1 MYRIDIPE
9 NVKLILDRL
18 GAAGYDSYLVGG
30 CVRDHVMG
38 FKPHDYDVTT
48 PATPDKVAACFPDLH
63 VIETGLKH
71 GTVTVVSAGQPVEIT
86 TFRTDGEYLD
96 NRRPEHVT
104 FVRDLESDLSRR
116 DFTVNALAYS
126 PERGLVDMFGGLRDI
141 GDRVIRCVGD
151 PETRFKEDGLRI
163 LRALRF
169 ASRLGFSID
178 SVTDRAIRKC
188 RTLLDNISAE
198 RIFSELC
205 GILTGDGAER
215 VVYDYSDV
223 MFQIMPELEPMS
235 RTEQNNP
242 HHIYNVWE
250 HTVKALGASE
260 KGRVMRLAMLFHD
273 SGKPA
278 RKTTDENGIDHFHG
292 HPEVSCDIAR
302 TVLNRLRCDNQT
314 KDDVLFLVRY
324 HDTRFSPKDNRVRI
338 FIADVGE
345 ERFRELMKAK
355 RADMAAQSRMSQ
367 EKTGEELRRLGDIL
381 EEMKSSGACMSLKDM
396 EINGRDLVEMG
407 VPQGKAVGE
416 LLNRL
421 YDMVVTEE
429 IENNREQLIRKAR
442 QLIDGELTEM

>member
-1 MYRIDIPE
+1 
-9 NVKLILDRL
+9 
-18 GAAGYDSYLVGG
+18 
-30 CVRDHVMG
+30 
-38 FKPHDYDVTT
+38 
-48 PATPDKVAACFPDLH
+48 
-63 VIETGLKH
+63 
-71 GTVTVVSAGQPVEIT
+71 
-86 TFRTDGEYLD
+86 
-96 NRRPEHVT
+96 
-104 FVRDLESDLSRR
+104 VRDLESDLSRR

-178 SVTDRAIRKC
+178 SATDRAIRKC

-205 GILTGDGAER
+205 GILTGDGAEQ

-260 KGRVMRLAMLFHD
+260 KGQVMRLAMLFHD

-278 RKTTDENGIDHFHG
+278 RKTTDENGIDNFHG

-324 HDTRFSPKDNRVRI
+324 HDTRFSPKDNRVRK

-407 VPQGKAVGE
+407 VPQGKTVGE